1 MLNLESIPVTSALS
15 GILDLPGDKSI
26 SHRALFFGA
35 IAEGMTNVRGFL
47 PGEDCLAT
55 LRIFKS
61 LGVEITQE
69 DDTTLSIK
77 GVGLHGLS
85 AADAPLDC
93 GNSGTTMRLLMGLL
107 AAQPFDSELIGDD
120 SLQRR
125 PMARISTPLN
135 QMGAKIVTSSQGCA
149 PIQIK
154 KNNHLAGIDYT
165 LPVASAQ
172 LKSALLFA
180 GLYCTSPLR
189 LCEPILT
196 RDHTERFFDWFG
208 CPIEKNHLHNGY
220 QYTVFPGMR
229 FLGKDVEIPGDF
241 SSAAFFIVAATL
253 VEGSDLILRQVGCNP
268 TRVGLLY
275 ILKAMGAN
283 IELIERPALSG
294 EPVADI
300 RVKYAPLH
308 GVTVPE
314 KWVSLAIDEFPIL
327 FIAAAKASGVTKISG
342 LSELRH
348 KESDRISGMISGLNR
363 LGIHASS
370 EGDDVMIQGGDFQAG
385 EVDSLGDH
393 RLAMAFLIAG
403 CVARGPVRVLDCEPV
418 STSFPSFLSKAVQCG
433 LLLR

>member
-1 MLNLESIPVTSALS
+1 MLNLESLPVTRSFS
-15 GILDLPGDKSI
+15 GMLDLPGDKSI
-26 SHRALFFGA
+26 SHRSLLFGA
-35 IAEGMTNVRGFL
+35 IAEGFTTVRGFL

-55 LRIFKS
+55 LRILKL
-61 LGVEITQE
+61 LGVKIRQE
-69 DDTTLSIK
+69 DETTLSIE
-77 GVGLHGLS
+77 GVGLHGLG
-85 AADAPLDC
+85 APDIPLDC

-125 PMARISTPLN
+125 PMARISLPLN
-135 QMGAKIVTSSQGCA
+135 QMGATIVTTSQGCA
-149 PIQIK
+149 PIRIK
-154 KNNHLAGIDYT
+154 KNNHLIGIDYT

-180 GLYCTSPLR
+180 GLYCSSPLN
-189 LCEPILT
+189 LYEPILT
-196 RDHTERFFDWFG
+196 RDHTERFFAWFG
-208 CPIEKNHLHNGY
+208 CPIQKNHKGNGY
-220 QYTVFPGMR
+220 QYTIFPGVR
-229 FLGKDVEIPGDF
+229 FLGKEVEIPGDF

-253 VEGSDLILRQVGCNP
+253 VEGSDLLLRQVGCNP
-268 TRVGLLY
+268 SRVGLLY

-283 IELIERPALSG
+283 IELIERPSLSG

-314 KWVSLAIDEFPIL
+314 EWVSLTIDEFPIL
-327 FIAAAKASGVTKISG
+327 FIAAAKARGVTKITG

-348 KESDRISGMISGLNR
+348 KESDRISGMISGLNV

-370 EGDDVMIQGGDFQAG
+370 EGDDVMIQGGEFQGG
-385 EVDSLGDH
+385 EVDSLRDH
-393 RLAMAFLIAG
+393 RLAMAFLVAG
-403 CVARGPVRVLDCEPV
+403 CVARGAVTVLDCESV
-418 STSFPSFLSKAVQCG
+418 STSFPSFLSKAAQCG